1 MDLSPLNAL
10 DLSAPGFLI
19 MVIGAPDSGKSTL
32 ARLIYQEL
40 CRQYSCVAYLDGDP
54 GQSILGPPTTLSLA
68 LNRRGDRAFPPRGQ
82 LWRRFLG
89 ATSPRGHMLPM
100 LVHVH
105 RLVQTARQGGAQVV
119 VYDTCGL
126 VNPSEGGLALK
137 LAEIELL
144 QPSMLIAFQRENE
157 LEPILRAAQ
166 AFAIRI
172 ARITPSSQIQPRL
185 PEQRRKYRLERFREY
200 FQSAQMLTF
209 DDLAS
214 VSIIASSPLQPFQ
227 LISLEDGKGF
237 LLALGILQ
245 ENITANAVTV
255 LTPLPIPKKT
265 HCRILR
271 AGDLILDP
279 STFQERRIMLE

>member
-1 MDLSPLNAL
+1 ML
-10 DLSAPGFLI
+10 
-19 MVIGAPDSGKSTL
+19 IGAPDSGKSTL

-40 CRQYSCVAYLDGDP
+40 CREHACVAYLDGDP

-68 LNRRGDRAFPPRGQ
+68 LNRRGDRSFPPRGQ

-100 LVHVH
+100 LVHVYH
-105 RLVQTARQGGAQVV
+105 LVQTARQHGAQVV

-144 QPSMLIAFQRENE
+144 QPSMLIALQRGSE
-157 LEPILRAAQ
+157 LEPILQAAQ

-172 ARITPSSQIQPRL
+172 ARITPSSRIQPRL
-185 PEQRRKYRLERFREY
+185 PDQRRKYRLERFREY
-200 FQSAQMLTF
+200 FQSAQLLTF
-209 DDLAS
+209 DVPVS
-214 VSIIASSPLQPFQ
+214 VSLIASSPLQPFQ

-237 LLALGILQ
+237 MLALGILQ
-245 ENITANAVTV
+245 ENITANGVTV
-255 LTPLPIPKKT
+255 LTPLPIQKKA
-265 HCRILR
+265 HCHILR
-271 AGDLILDP
+271 AGDLALDP

>member
-1 MDLSPLNAL
+1 
-10 DLSAPGFLI
+10 

-32 ARLIYQEL
+32 SRLIYQEL
-40 CRQYSCVAYLDGDP
+40 CRDYSCVGYLDGDP

-68 LNRRGDRAFPPRGQ
+68 FNRRGDRSFPPRGQ

-105 RLVQTARQGGAQVV
+105 YLVQTARAHGAQIV

-126 VNPSEGGLALK
+126 VSPSEGGLALK

-144 QPSMLIAFQRENE
+144 QPSMLIALQRENE
-157 LEPILRAAQ
+157 LEPILRATQ

-172 ARITPSSQIQPRL
+172 VRVTPSSRIQPRL
-185 PEQRRKYRLERFREY
+185 PEQRRTYRLERFREY

-209 DDLAS
+209 DVPAS
-214 VSIIASSPLQPFQ
+214 VSIIASSPLKPYQ

-237 LLALGILQ
+237 VLALGILQ
-245 ENITANAVTV
+245 EHITANGVTV
-255 LTPLPIPKKT
+255 LTPLPIQKKS

-271 AGDLILDP
+271 AGDLLLDP
-279 STFQERRIMLE
+279 YTFQERRIMLE